1 MIALKKQTRALFP
14 ARLAFKDP
22 LVVKSY
28 TSKDQTLYR
37 EEEQEGF
44 FHLVFPNNGR
54 EHLFLRSLVHQ
65 LDKFAPAKG
74 EGVLVRSYLLP
85 PL

>member
-1 MIALKKQTRALFP
+1 MITLKKQTHAMFP
-14 ARLAFKDP
+14 ARIAFKYP
-22 LVVKSY
+22 RVVKSY
-28 TSKDQTLYR
+28 PVKYQTLYR

-44 FHLVFPNNGR
+44 FHLVFPRDGR
-54 EHLFLRSLVHQ
+54 EHLFLRSLCHQ

-74 EGVLVRSYLLP
+74 EGILVRSYLLP